1 MIGDGASGSLNVE
14 AGSGSGTG
22 ATLDGVAVDVQDLV
36 ASGTIIAEGAIE
48 VGVATTGAV
57 LVLDDNTSI
66 TGGTLTIGASSEV
79 EIESGGNG
87 SATLDGVDVVNSGG
101 LLQINSGATLG
112 ILDAVTLQGGGTVT
126 MASGSSIAE
135 PFTDTGSV
143 VTLDNIDNTIS
154 GAGTIGR
161 HDDLLAITNSGT
173 IDANAP
179 SGAILSI
186 DTADDRGNSST
197 LTNTGTLEATNNG
210 ELSVHATVNDASGT
224 VETFGRL
231 RRFRTRYHRR
241 QRDDQ

>member
-1 MIGDGASGSLNVE
+1 M
-14 AGSGSGTG
+14 
-22 ATLDGVAVDVQDLV
+22 
-36 ASGTIIAEGAIE
+36 
-48 VGVATTGAV
+48 

-79 EIESGGNG
+79 EIKSGGNG

-101 LLQINSGATLG
+101 LLQIDFRRYARHPRRG
-112 ILDAVTLQGGGTVT
+112 DAARRRHRHDGERQF
-126 MASGSSIAE
+126 IAE

-197 LTNTGTLEATNNG
+197 LADTGTLEATNNG

-224 VETFGRL
+224 VETLGGFVDFELGITGGSATISNGGKLEYGWSGIRHQLQRL
-231 RRFRTRYHRR
+231 DAGTLVLDDQNRIGPEFQHSVLYDR
-241 QRDDQ
+241 RDDVRYRV